1 MSPTPTNIQR
11 DVASGK
17 DPVVEF
23 KSTSKTFD
31 GEDNVVE
38 RLNLAVNAGEFLTIL
53 GPSGSGKTTTLMM
66 LAGFEDPTE
75 GDIFL
80 NGRSLRKI
88 PPFRRN
94 IGVVFQ
100 NYALFPH
107 KTVAENIA
115 FPLRRR
121 KFPRSTISQKV
132 SAILELVELEGFETR
147 RVNQLSGGQ
156 QQRVAL
162 ARALVF
168 EPSLVL
174 MDEPLGSLDRKL
186 REQMQLE
193 IKRLHRACGMALV
206 YVTHDQGEALTMSD
220 RIAILHD
227 ARLQQ
232 VGTPREIYERPA
244 NLFVAQFIGQ
254 NNVLSGNVQGVN
266 GNTCMVQLDA
276 GNVITARR
284 NGIPGVGNRAFVCVR
299 PEKMTIEGGDGNHL
313 NSLHGTVTELIYF
326 GDHTR
331 VCVEVPGQG
340 AVMAIHRHHNE
351 AIRVRPGLEVQLKWE
366 SEHCT
371 ALGATASSSLTMHS
385 HIPESDQCA
394 QQFSDLAQR
403 SP

>member
-1 MSPTPTNIQR
+1 MSTTLTKTQR
-11 DVASGK
+11 HVGSGK
-17 DPVVEF
+17 DPVVDF
-23 KSTSKTFD
+23 KSVSKTFD
-31 GEDNVVE
+31 GEYNVVE
-38 RLNLAVNAGEFLTIL
+38 RLNLEVNSGEFLTIL

-66 LAGFEDPTE
+66 LAGFENPTE
-75 GDIFL
+75 GEIFL

-88 PPFRRN
+88 PPFKRN
-94 IGVVFQ
+94 IGVVFL

-107 KTVAENIA
+107 KTVGENIA
-115 FPLRRR
+115 FSLRRR
-121 KFPRSTISQKV
+121 KLPRSTISQKV
-132 SAILELVELEGFETR
+132 SAILKLVELEGFENR
-147 RVNQLSGGQ
+147 NVNQLSGGQ

-232 VGTPREIYERPA
+232 VGTPREIYEHPV
-244 NLFVAQFIGQ
+244 NLFVAKFIGQ
-254 NNVLSGNVQGVN
+254 NNALSGSVQCLN
-266 GNTCMVQLDA
+266 GNTCMVKLDT
-276 GNVITARR
+276 GQVITARG
-284 NGIPGVGNRAFVCVR
+284 NGSLSVGNRTFVCVR
-299 PEKMTIEGGDGNHL
+299 PEKITIEGCNGNHT

-326 GDHTR
+326 GDHFR
-331 VCVEVPGQG
+331 VCVEVAGQG
-340 AVMAIHRHHNE
+340 AVMAIHRQHMDG
-351 AIRVRPGLEVQLKWE
+351 IRVRPGLEVQLKWE

-371 ALGATASSSLTMHS
+371 ALGATASSPRVMRSY
-385 HIPESDQCA
+385 IPESD
-394 QQFSDLAQR
+394 
-403 SP
+403 

>member
-1 MSPTPTNIQR
+1 MSRTPTNIQR
-11 DVASGK
+11 HVGLGK

-23 KSTSKTFD
+23 KSVSKTFN
-31 GEDNVVE
+31 GEYNVVE
-38 RLNLAVNAGEFLTIL
+38 QLNLDVNSGEFLTIL

-75 GDIFL
+75 GEIFL
-80 NGRSLRKI
+80 NGQSLRKI

-94 IGVVFQ
+94 LGVVFQ

-107 KTVAENIA
+107 KTVGENVA
-115 FPLRRR
+115 FSLRRR
-121 KFPRSTISQKV
+121 KLPRSTISQKV
-132 SAILELVELEGFETR
+132 SAILKLVELEGFETR
-147 RVNQLSGGQ
+147 SVNQLSGGQ

-186 REQMQLE
+186 REQMQHE
-193 IKRLHRACGMALV
+193 IKRLHRACRMALV

-232 VGTPREIYERPA
+232 VGTPREIYENPA

-254 NNVLSGNVQGVN
+254 NNALSGSMQGLN
-266 GNTCMVQLDA
+266 GNTCMVKLDT
-276 GNVITARR
+276 GQVITARR
-284 NGIPGVGNRAFVCVR
+284 NGIPGMGDRAFVCVR
-299 PEKMTIEGGDGNHL
+299 PEKITIEEGGDGNHL
-313 NSLHGTVTELIYF
+313 NSLQGTVTELIYF
-326 GDHTR
+326 GDHFR

-340 AVMAIHRHHNE
+340 AVMAIHRQHKDG
-351 AIRVRPGLEVQLKWE
+351 IRVGPGMEVQLKWE
-366 SEHCT
+366 SENCT
-371 ALGATASSSLTMHS
+371 ALGATASSPRMMRS
-385 HIPESDQCA
+385 HIPESDQ
-394 QQFSDLAQR
+394 
-403 SP
+403 